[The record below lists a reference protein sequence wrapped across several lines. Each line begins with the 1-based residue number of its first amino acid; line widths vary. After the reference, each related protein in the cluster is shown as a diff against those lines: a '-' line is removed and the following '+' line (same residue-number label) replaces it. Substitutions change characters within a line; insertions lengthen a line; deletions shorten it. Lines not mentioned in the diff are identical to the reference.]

1 VAATEKKRSKR
12 RGGRSYHHGQLREA
26 LVKAAVEIVEAEGV
40 AGLTLRKAA
49 RRAGVSHAAP
59 GHHFGDLRGLLAAVA
74 TEGLRTLHTALVG
87 AYEAAPEHAHKERLQ
102 ATGLAYVTWA
112 VQAPGCFRA
121 TFHPALADRSR
132 DAELEEASQATFGVL
147 VEAIVACQTAGVVRE
162 GDPKELALAAWSV
175 VHGLAMLAVDHQL
188 RDKGFRQDPRD
199 LAATLTTHL
208 FAGLKAPVGP

>member
-1 VAATEKKRSKR
+1 MGT
-12 RGGRSYHHGQLREA
+12 YHHGQLREA
-26 LVKAAVEIVEAEGV
+26 LIKAAVEIVEAEGV

-74 TEGLRTLHTALVG
+74 TEGLRTLHAALVG

-102 ATGLAYVTWA
+102 ATGLAYVAWA

-147 VEAIVACQTAGVVRE
+147 VEAIVACPGR
-162 GDPKELALAAWSV
+162 GC
-175 VHGLAMLAVDHQL
+175 
-188 RDKGFRQDPRD
+188 RPRGRYRRSWRSPPGRWCMD
-199 LAATLTTHL
+199 WRCWRWTISSGARAS
-208 FAGLKAPVGP
+208 GRIRGSWPRP